1 MVSFIRYY
9 DPLSSSLSMIT
20 QEGST
25 VQNYDVYNKEYI
37 PDRRI
42 RPTAILPE
50 CRISDPA
57 EILAAGVVN
66 QFLTD
71 ITWYQGEMKPENI
84 ILDTNKD
91 FKIDRSSNTNNRG
104 RITVYKNVPFGN
116 PLILSFSATFV
127 DMVGNNV
134 RRKAIFQGF
143 VYLTSSTFADAPLT
157 FIPFCPRGDTFNPL
171 SDMTYLPLCGD
182 LKAGNELIPQ
192 AHWWYRKTASGL
204 NLLGSEYEGYK
215 SREIKI
221 PTSEIGKDAHYVCR
235 IKDCRHDL
243 ADLKETYLQEELD
256 KIADYPRNLFAKQYF
271 LDLNDEIKPGV
282 VTEGEDADGKYICI
296 PDPRIL
302 REYTGRD
309 EKLDLFSGK
318 ISFKADT
325 VYVIRIKGKYIF
337 SEGVTNRGFLLTIV
351 YTDGSSTI
359 GYIVGGNNA
368 TNEIVLKTELGK
380 TVSHLSSSYGIIIP
394 TYIYDI
400 QITEDYNY
408 NLLEGDTEGV
418 TVNASDSDNS
428 NYIPVPIRPKKTLKK
443 VTVSIDDIVN
453 LKGDATEYSVA
464 VYNYGTVSSTVSN
477 YIILSKSIK
486 TGILNLTDKY
496 DASQPASLMLYAGR
510 SGSTAGN
517 SVKYKNVQ
525 LLEGEYAWNVLGEDI
540 EEVTVEAGESPNQY
554 TKIDIPNKLQI
565 GGKYTLDVGDIINV
579 EGAPDG
585 YTVTIY
591 QFEDMNVSVATEKG
605 KLSQDKK
612 TFTFTIKDNYNS
624 DLPVYLLLYA
634 GSYGNTI
641 GNVIQFKNIRLLAGE
656 TVLPSMPS
664 YTPHFIPS
672 APDIE
677 VESERITLPE
687 GYRPDGEPA
696 NYEEYDYTLTTAYPP
711 EKWKICTPYG
721 SSDDGLIDIPSDVQL
736 FPAWAEIR
744 TAEGVV
750 ETPEKYYSIDWGN
763 GKRGINI
770 LLDASELSTDL
781 LTLNPVLYRGLDKA
795 KYAVRGCS
803 LSSANMNK
811 LEEFVEGSRI
821 VVEIPPHAPKIS
833 GYLYVMKNGIGLMIA
848 YMGNSGV
855 TIFLYGDG
863 IGKSTLLRGYQS
875 AIQRYELRIGA
886 NLDEYQ
892 LILNGKLYTDTFN
905 DSDGKEGSYVL
916 VNENSLASLIEI
928 YSPDNILLHKWNF
941 EGNTDTERLSD
952 KADTENKI
960 SINKVSEFELV
971 PV

>member
-116 PLILSFSATFV
+116 PLTLTFSATFV

-243 ADLKETYLQEELD
+243 ADLQETYLQEKLD
-256 KIADYPRNLFAKQYF
+256 KMADYPRNLLAKQYF

-282 VTEGEDADGKYICI
+282 VTEGEDADGKYICV
-296 PDPRIL
+296 PKPFAL
-302 REYTGRD
+302 RTYVGGNEQR
-309 EKLDLFSGK
+309 DLFSGK
-318 ISFKADT
+318 MSFKENTA
-325 VYVIRIKGKYIF
+325 YVLRVVGKYV
-337 SEGVTNRGFLLTIV
+337 SETESQWGFAFIIA
-351 YTDGSSTI
+351 YTDGTVSSALRFDYMANKKIEAVHKSTP
-359 GYIVGGNNA
+359 
-368 TNEIVLKTELGK
+368 GK
-380 TVSHLSSSYGIIIP
+380 TISHISCTYGFDIP
-394 TYIYDI
+394 SYIYDI
-400 QITEDYNY
+400 QITEEYNY
-408 NLLEGDTEGV
+408 NLLERNTEEV
-418 TVNASDSDNS
+418 TVNVSDSDNT
-428 NYIPVPIRPKKTLKK
+428 NYRPVYISPKISSKK
-443 VTVSIDDIVN
+443 VTVSIDDVVN
-453 LKGDATEYSVA
+453 LTGDATEYSVA
-464 VYNYGTVSSTVSN
+464 VRNYGTTNSVVSN
-477 YIILSKSIK
+477 FIVLSKNRK
-486 TGILNLTDKY
+486 TGILDLTDKY
-496 DASQPASLMLYAGR
+496 DASQPASLILYAGKA
-510 SGSTAGN
+510 GSTAGN
-517 SVKYKNVQ
+517 SVKYKNVR
-525 LLEGEYAWNVLGEDI
+525 LHEGEYAFNVLGEDI
-540 EEVTVEAGESPNQY
+540 EEVTVEAGEKENARSG
-554 TKIDIPNKLQI
+554 ILIPNKLTV
-565 GGKYTLDVGDIINV
+565 GGKYTITVDEIINLKG
-579 EGAPDG
+579 EETE
-585 YTVTIY
+585 YTVLVRQNRDGSIPISDTISISQNKKNGIITINDQY
-591 QFEDMNVSVATEKG
+591 QDGDYE
-605 KLSQDKK
+605 
-612 TFTFTIKDNYNS
+612 TILY
-624 DLPVYLLLYA
+624 VYA
-634 GSYGNTI
+634 GLAGSTAGNT
-641 GNVIQFKNIRLLAGE
+641 VQFKNIRLLAGE

-664 YTPHFIPS
+664 YTPHFIPA

-744 TAEGVV
+744 TAEGIV
-750 ETPEKYYSIDWGN
+750 ENPGKYYSMDWGN

-795 KYAVRGCS
+795 KYAVKD
-803 LSSANMNK
+803 AFFPATI
-811 LEEFVEGSRI
+811 LEDFVEGTKI
-821 VVEIPPHAPKIS
+821 AVEIPPYTPKTT
-833 GYLYVMKNGIGLMIA
+833 GYLSVRKNGIGILIA
-848 YMGNSGV
+848 YKPDGNVSLFIYGDEIRKS
-855 TIFLYGDG
+855 TILYG
-863 IGKSTLLRGYQS
+863 SQN
-875 AIQRYELRIGA
+875 AIQRYELRIGPT
-886 NLDEYQ
+886 LDEYQ
-892 LILNGKLYTDTFN
+892 LFINGKLYTNAFSN
-905 DSDGKEGSYVL
+905 SVEGGGDAI
-916 VNENSLASLIEI
+916 NIDKNSLASLVEI
-928 YSPDNILLHKWNF
+928 YSPENILLHKWDF
-941 EGNTDTERLSD
+941 EGDTDDERLSD

-960 SINKVSEFELV
+960 NFRKSEGFELI

>member
-116 PLILSFSATFV
+116 PLTLTFSATFV

-256 KIADYPRNLFAKQYF
+256 KIAGYPRNLLAKQYF

-282 VTEGEDADGKYICI
+282 VTEGEDADGKYICV
-296 PDPRIL
+296 PKPFAL
-302 REYTGRD
+302 RTYVGGNEQR
-309 EKLDLFSGK
+309 DLFSGK
-318 ISFKADT
+318 MSFKENTA
-325 VYVIRIKGKYIF
+325 YVLRVVGKYV
-337 SEGVTNRGFLLTIV
+337 SETESQWGFAFIIA
-351 YTDGSSTI
+351 YTDGTVSSALRFDYMANKKIEAVHKSTP
-359 GYIVGGNNA
+359 
-368 TNEIVLKTELGK
+368 GK
-380 TVSHLSSSYGIIIP
+380 TISYISCTYGFDIP
-394 TYIYDI
+394 SYIYDI
-400 QITEDYNY
+400 QITEEYNY
-408 NLLEGDTEGV
+408 NLLEGDTEEVVVTAPVSNNNYYKEIQISKALSVGKKITV
-418 TVNASDSDNS
+418 KVDGMENLIGESDEYLINLKQGNAIVASSTKLNSSYKIHVFTVN
-428 NYIPVPIRPKKTLKK
+428 
-443 VTVSIDDIVN
+443 
-453 LKGDATEYSVA
+453 
-464 VYNYGTVSSTVSN
+464 
-477 YIILSKSIK
+477 
-486 TGILNLTDKY
+486 DKY
-496 DASQPASLMLYAGR
+496 DPAGEPVCLILYAGKENT
-510 SGSTAGN
+510 TAGN
-517 SVKYKNVQ
+517 SVKYSNVQ
-525 LLEGEYAWNVLGEDI
+525 LIEGEYAWNVLEKEI
-540 EEVTVEAGESPNQY
+540 EEVTIESGEILSQY
-554 TKIDIPNKLQI
+554 AKINIPNKLQV
-565 GGKYTLDVGDIINV
+565 GGKYTLEVGDIINII
-579 EGAPDG
+579 GAPDM
-585 YTVTIY
+585 YTVRIY
-591 QFEDMNVSVATEKG
+591 QFDNMNVSVSNQGE
-605 KLSQDKK
+605 LSQDKK

-634 GSYGNTI
+634 GSYGSTK
-641 GNVIQFKNIRLLAGE
+641 GNVIQYKNIRLLYGE

-721 SSDDGLIDIPSDVQL
+721 SSDDGLIDIPSDVQF

-744 TAEGVV
+744 TAEGIV
-750 ETPEKYYSIDWGN
+750 ENPGKYYSMDWGN

-795 KYAVRGCS
+795 KYAVKD
-803 LSSANMNK
+803 AFFPATI
-811 LEEFVEGSRI
+811 LEDFVEGTKI
-821 VVEIPPHAPKIS
+821 AVEIPPYTPKTT
-833 GYLYVMKNGIGLMIA
+833 GYLSVRKNGIGILIA
-848 YMGNSGV
+848 YKPDGNVSLFIHGDEIRKS
-855 TIFLYGDG
+855 TILYGM
-863 IGKSTLLRGYQS
+863 QN
-875 AIQRYELRIGA
+875 AIQCYELLIGTTV
-886 NLDEYQ
+886 DEHQ
-892 LILNGKLYTDTFN
+892 LFINGKLYTGTLSN
-905 DSDGKEGSYVL
+905 AGEGGGDAINIDKNVL
-916 VNENSLASLIEI
+916 SSLVEI
-928 YSPDNILLHKWNF
+928 YSPENILLHKWDF
-941 EGNTDTERLSD
+941 EGDTDDERLSD

-960 SINKVSEFELV
+960 NFRKSEGFELI
-971 PV
+971 PI

>member
-116 PLILSFSATFV
+116 PLILTFSATFV

-134 RRKAIFQGF
+134 RRKAFFQGF

-256 KIADYPRNLFAKQYF
+256 KMADYPRNMLAKQYF
-271 LDLNDEIKPGV
+271 RSLNDEIKPGV

-296 PDPRIL
+296 PDPSLL
-302 REYTGRD
+302 RTYVGAD
-309 EKLDLFSGK
+309 KFGDLFGGK
-318 ISFKADT
+318 ISFKENTA
-325 VYVIRIKGKYIF
+325 YVVRIKGKSIGV
-337 SEGVTNRGFLLTIV
+337 EGATTTGFMLTIV
-351 YTDGSSTI
+351 YTDGK
-359 GYIVGGNNA
+359 YITYPVGGINTA
-368 TNEIVLKTELGK
+368 AEIVRTTGSGK
-380 TVSHLSSSYGIIIP
+380 TVSHISCTYGNNYP

-400 QITEDYNY
+400 QITEEYNY
-408 NLLEGDTEGV
+408 NLLEGDTEEV
-418 TVNASDSDNS
+418 TVTSVTGDNTTNKHIKISKGLS
-428 NYIPVPIRPKKTLKK
+428 NKKL
-443 VTVSIDDIVN
+443 TVGIDDVLN
-453 LKGDATEYSVA
+453 LTGDATEYSVA
-464 VYNYGTVSSTVSN
+464 VFNSGTVGSTISN
-477 YIILSKSIK
+477 FVVLSTYRKV
-486 TGILNLTDKY
+486 GVLNLTDGY
-496 DASQPASLMLYAGR
+496 DASQPASLMLYAGK
-510 SGSTAGN
+510 SGATAGN

-525 LLEGEYAWNVLGEDI
+525 LYEGEYSWNVLGEDI
-540 EEVTVEAGESPNQY
+540 EEVTVEAGEKTNVRAEIVIQELLS
-554 TKIDIPNKLQI
+554 I
-565 GGKYTLDVGDIINV
+565 GGKYTVDVGDIINLAGEAEEYSV
-579 EGAPDG
+579 G
-585 YTVTIY
+585 IY
-591 QFEDMNVSVATEKG
+591 QKPTGASAVVSDFLKI
-605 KLSQDKK
+605 SRDKK
-612 TFTFTIKDNYNS
+612 SVTLTVSELYSEELETKLYLFAG
-624 DLPVYLLLYA
+624 LPGA
-634 GSYGNTI
+634 TAGNT
-641 GNVIQFKNIRLLAGE
+641 VQFKNVRLLAGE

-687 GYRPDGEPA
+687 GYRPDGEPT

-744 TAEGVV
+744 TAEGIV
-750 ETPEKYYSIDWGN
+750 ENPGKYYSMDWGN

-795 KYAVRGCS
+795 KYAVKD
-803 LSSANMNK
+803 AFFPATI
-811 LEEFVEGSRI
+811 LEDFVEGTKI
-821 VVEIPPHAPKIS
+821 AVEIPPYTPKTT
-833 GYLYVMKNGIGLMIA
+833 GYLSVRKNGIGILIA
-848 YMGNSGV
+848 YKPDGNVSLFIYGDEIRKS
-855 TIFLYGDG
+855 TILYGM
-863 IGKSTLLRGYQS
+863 QN
-875 AIQRYELRIGA
+875 AIQCYELLIGTTV
-886 NLDEYQ
+886 DEHQ
-892 LILNGKLYTDTFN
+892 LFINGKLYTGTLGN
-905 DSDGKEGSYVL
+905 AGEGGGDAINIDKNVL
-916 VNENSLASLIEI
+916 SSLVEI
-928 YSPDNILLHKWNF
+928 YSPENILLHKWDF
-941 EGNTDTERLSD
+941 EGDTDDERLSD

-960 SINKVSEFELV
+960 NFRKSEGFELI